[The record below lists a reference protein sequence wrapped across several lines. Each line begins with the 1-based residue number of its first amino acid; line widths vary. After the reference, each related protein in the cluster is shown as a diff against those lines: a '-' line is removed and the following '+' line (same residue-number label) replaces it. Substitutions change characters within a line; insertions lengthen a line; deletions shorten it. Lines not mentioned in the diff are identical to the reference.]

1 MKKSE
6 LKAIIKRELLK
17 EGFDGF
23 NGVVSLGAT
32 NRMTS
37 LTEMEDE
44 MVYSGAMPI
53 VSDKDM
59 AIVIEDALNNI
70 YDTGI
75 SIEENAREV
84 LEILTNDKWKDSV
97 TKAIA
102 NRAY

>member
-1 MKKSE
+1 LSGKTKNTMKKSE

-23 NGVVSLGAT
+23 NGVISLGAT

-70 YDTGI
+70 YDTG
-75 SIEENAREV
+75 N
-84 LEILTNDKWKDSV
+84 K
-97 TKAIA
+97 
-102 NRAY
+102 Y

>member
-23 NGVVSLGAT
+23 NGVISLGAT

-44 MVYSGAMPI
+44 VMYGDVTPD
-53 VSDKDM
+53 VSDEDI
-59 AIVIEDALNNI
+59 AIVIEDAL
-70 YDTGI
+70 DK
-75 SIEENAREV
+75 IEDMGMSVGENARE
-84 LEILTNDKWKDSV
+84 IQAMINR
-97 TKAIA
+97 AIA
-102 NRAY
+102 ARSF

>member
-44 MVYSGAMPI
+44 VMYGDVTPD
-53 VSDKDM
+53 VSDEDI
-59 AIVIEDALNNI
+59 AIVIEDAL
-70 YDTGI
+70 DK
-75 SIEENAREV
+75 IEDMGMSVGENARE
-84 LEILTNDKWKDSV
+84 IQ
-97 TKAIA
+97 AMF
-102 NRAY
+102 NRAITARSI

>member
-6 LKAIIKRELLK
+6 LKEIIKRELLK

-32 NRMTS
+32 NKMTS

-44 MVYSGAMPI
+44 VVYGDDTSGA
-53 VSDKDM
+53 SDEDI
-59 AIVIEDALNNI
+59 AIVIEDAL
-70 YDTGI
+70 DK
-75 SIEENAREV
+75 IEDMGMSVGENAREV
-84 LEILTNDKWKDSV
+84 LEMLTNDEWKESV

-102 NRAY
+102 ARV

>member
-23 NGVVSLGAT
+23 NGVISLGAT

-44 MVYSGAMPI
+44 VMYGDDTPD
-53 VSDKDM
+53 VSDEDI
-59 AIVIEDALNNI
+59 AIVIEDAL
-70 YDTGI
+70 DK
-75 SIEENAREV
+75 IEDMGMSVGENARE
-84 LEILTNDKWKDSV
+84 IQ
-97 TKAIA
+97 AMF
-102 NRAY
+102 NRAITARSI

>member
-23 NGVVSLGAT
+23 NGVISLGAT

-44 MVYSGAMPI
+44 VMYGDVTPD
-53 VSDKDM
+53 VSDEDI
-59 AIVIEDALNNI
+59 AIVIEDAL
-70 YDTGI
+70 DK
-75 SIEENAREV
+75 IEDMGMSVGENARE
-84 LEILTNDKWKDSV
+84 IQ
-97 TKAIA
+97 AMF
-102 NRAY
+102 NRAITARSI